1 MQLVAVAQ
9 APELFFPALQRTAA
23 SIINATN
30 VSEGI
35 RKWTATFFWQAAAEL
50 HEDQKRKG
58 GDVPYV
64 SHLIGVASIVLEH
77 GGDEDQAI
85 GALLH
90 DALEDQAHKMSPNE
104 IRARFGDRVEAIVE
118 ACTDGNPEEQRDR
131 DPARW
136 RVRKQIY
143 IDQVA
148 TKPADAL
155 LVSMADKLYNARAI
169 LEDFREIGD
178 KLWPRFTAGKEGTLW
193 YYRSLLTAF
202 RPRAENRLWHELDRT
217 VAEIERLAGG

>member
-1 MQLVAVAQ
+1 MPAVGKRFREALV
-9 APELFFPALQRTAA
+9 
-23 SIINATN
+23 
-30 VSEGI
+30 
-35 RKWTATFFWQAAAEL
+35 WAAEL

-178 KLWPRFTAGKEGTLW
+178 KLWPRFTAGRDGNLW
-193 YYRSLLTAF
+193 YYRALLTAF
-202 RPRAENRLWHELDRT
+202 KARLEDRPGGGIRLWHELDRT